1 MKTKIFE
8 KNCCLSSGE
17 TIKAHS
23 LSYYRVWQASMDQLW
38 GSFRS
43 SNKYCASFKISFLG
57 SKKWLETFFLKSY
70 LSSRKKIFWL
80 FFLVLSSM
88 TNVTDSLWGFTRYTD
103 KYCGSYRILS
113 LAPKRLLE
121 TNFWIKG
128 YLSSGENIEALFF
141 SYYRVYQASVN
152 ILWGSIRSSDKNC
165 RSYKIISLGS
175 TRLLETKIFEKTLPF
190 HWRRHSGPV
199 FLVLS
204 II

>member
-1 MKTKIFE
+1 METKIFQ

-113 LAPKRLLE
+113 LAPKRLLG
-121 TNFWIKG
+121 TDV
-128 YLSSGENIEALFF
+128 IEEKKAIFP
-141 SYYRVYQASVN
+141 VEK
-152 ILWGSIRSSDKNC
+152 ILRPI
-165 RSYKIISLGS
+165 
-175 TRLLETKIFEKTLPF
+175 
-190 HWRRHSGPV
+190 

-204 II
+204 SMTSLSEQSTRVH